1 MGNTSRLNVTNL
13 KHPGGMAAA
22 QGLPVPGP
30 RCAAGR
36 RRACKWL
43 GLGARGPQVASL
55 EAAGGGL
62 LTRRSTRR
70 AAPNSAS
77 SRSALSCHQPEMR
90 ALRVTP
96 AREPA
101 LDLPQHLRTSMPVG
115 TSRAPGAAL
124 AAPVRRV
131 SNDAVRDIRRSLL
144 VAACTPDANYT
155 RTLRLTRTARASTP
169 AAGGRSEWLE
179 HVHQPDT
186 TPYGMFCK
194 PACGVLRSAPAGRL
208 RVQPANRRGLALRRR
223 PPCARHSAYG

>member
-1 MGNTSRLNVTNL
+1 
-13 KHPGGMAAA
+13 MAAA

-36 RRACKWL
+36 RRACTQV
-43 GLGARGPQVASL
+43 ARAWGQGPQVASL

-77 SRSALSCHQPEMR
+77 SRSALSHVISLRCARSESDSESRRRSPR
-90 ALRVTP
+90 ALRV
-96 AREPA
+96 
-101 LDLPQHLRTSMPVG
+101 DLPQHLRTSMPVG
-115 TSRAPGAAL
+115 TSRAAGLAL

-155 RTLRLTRTARASTP
+155 RTLRPGPGSREQQGRQHQRLEDDQSGWSMCTSPTQRHMECFAR
-169 AAGGRSEWLE
+169 
-179 HVHQPDT
+179 V
-186 TPYGMFCK
+186 
-194 PACGVLRSAPAGRL
+194 
-208 RVQPANRRGLALRRR
+208 RR
-223 PPCARHSAYG
+223 PAKRSRRAPLDSPQIVGVWPFAAARRAWC